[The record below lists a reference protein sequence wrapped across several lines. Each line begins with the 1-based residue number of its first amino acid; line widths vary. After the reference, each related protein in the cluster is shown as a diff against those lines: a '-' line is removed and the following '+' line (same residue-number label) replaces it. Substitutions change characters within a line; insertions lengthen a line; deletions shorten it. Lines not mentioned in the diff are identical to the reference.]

1 MTRIDFHLNVQDDLL
16 YACRLIRK
24 AWLSGLKIVCY
35 ATGLEKLKALDELL
49 YTFSEED
56 FLPHALTGEE
66 RLDQAPIVLTNQV
79 EDIRHYDLLIN
90 LDAECPAFF
99 ARFDRLVEIVGLD
112 EQNKQ
117 QARERY
123 RFYKDRGYPLNTF
136 DRSQSRTG
144 SSA

>member
-1 MTRIDFHLNVQDDLL
+1 MTRIDFHLNVQDDLQ
-16 YACRLIRK
+16 YTCRLIRK

-35 ATGLEKLKALDELL
+35 STDLQKLKTLDDLL
-49 YTFSEED
+49 YTFSKDD

-66 RLDQAPIVLTNQV
+66 KLEQAPIVLTNQV

-90 LDAECPAFF
+90 LDVDCPSFF
-99 ARFDRLVEIVGLD
+99 ARFDRLVEIVGLE

-136 DRSQSRTG
+136 DRSQSQTR